1 MKSNA
6 FLSMAVLISIVAC
19 ILGCNWL
26 NSLTKFP
33 IDYSSSFVIP
43 QGIPANIPYD
53 IYTPKFATNSAKYFK
68 DNNTN
73 SDLIQSCTVKSLQGI
88 VIQPSEEDFSFI
100 SDIRI
105 FIVAK
110 DLYQKELAFK
120 NDIPD
125 NIGDTLDF
133 NIQNVELLEYIKK
146 DSLSLRVQVLTDRVN
161 TAPLNTK
168 LKVQFIVD
176 AKILGI

>member
-1 MKSNA
+1 MRSKA
-6 FLSMAVLISIVAC
+6 FLSASVIVFIGLGIA
-19 ILGCNWL
+19 GCNWL

-33 IDYSSSFVIP
+33 INYSSDFTIP

-53 IYTPKFATNSAKYFK
+53 IYTPKFATNSSKYFK
-68 DNNTN
+68 DNNT
-73 SDLIQSCTVKSLQGI
+73 STDLIQGCTVKSLQGT
-88 VIQPSEEDFSFI
+88 VVEPSAEDFSFI
-100 SDIRI
+100 NSIRI
-105 FIVAK
+105 FLIGK
-110 DLYQKELAFK
+110 DLPQAELAYR

-125 NIGDTLDF
+125 NIGDTLNF

-146 DSLSLRVQVLTDRVN
+146 DSLSLRVQVFTDRVN
-161 TAPLNTK
+161 TAALNTK